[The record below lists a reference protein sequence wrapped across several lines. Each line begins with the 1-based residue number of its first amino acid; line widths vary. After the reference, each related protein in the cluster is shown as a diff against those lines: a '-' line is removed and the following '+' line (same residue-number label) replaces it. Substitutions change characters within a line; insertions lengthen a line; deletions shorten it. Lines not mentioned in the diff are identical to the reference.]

1 MVSKLIFLTLLV
13 SLSFSA
19 SLLSADNI
27 ATSDITVLFSPKD
40 ECGKAIL
47 EKIDSA
53 KKSIELAIYHLTSRA
68 LSKGL
73 IMAAK
78 RGVAVRVFFDGEN
91 VREDYSKANFL
102 KKNGVLVKFE
112 NGVGLMHNKFCV
124 IDDEFVITGS
134 YNWTTTADLKNDEN
148 VLFINSKELAKVYR
162 MQFENYWQGTYAD
175 EAFYIDKNTLRKH
188 IK

>member
-102 KKNGVLVKFE
+102 KKNGV
-112 NGVGLMHNKFCV
+112 GLMHNKFCV